1 MRYYYS
7 YEEFRKDL
15 KNLCQKIEGWEF
27 DAILAI
33 ARGGMTMAHM
43 MGEYFNKREVLSLN
57 SIGYEDNVKL
67 KEVKIFNIPE
77 LFSFKRVLIVDDII
91 DSGESMD
98 KVLKVLKRKYDKVS
112 FKTAVIFQKENA
124 LIKADFWVR
133 RPKAWIDFFWSE
145 DLK

>member
-15 KNLCQKIEGWEF
+15 KNLCQKIKGWEF
-27 DAILAI
+27 DAILAV

-67 KEVKIFNIPE
+67 KEIKIFNIPN
-77 LFSFKRVLIVDDII
+77 LSSFKRVLIVDDII
-91 DSGESMD
+91 DSGESMG
-98 KVLKVLKRKYDKVS
+98 KVLKALKKRYNGVS
-112 FKTAVIFQKENA
+112 FKTAVIFQKKDA
-124 LIKADFWVR
+124 LMKADFWVR
-133 RPKAWIDFFWSE
+133 EPKAWIDFFWSE
-145 DLK
+145 DLQ

>member
-15 KNLCQKIEGWEF
+15 KHLCQKIEGWEF

-57 SIGYEDNVKL
+57 SVGYEDNVKL

-98 KVLKVLKRKYDKVS
+98 KVLKVLKKKYDKVS

-133 RPKAWIDFFWSE
+133 RPQAWIDFFWSE